1 MSALRAAAISPLVIC
16 VAAPFYAAWL
26 YYQTTAS
33 LPSSAI
39 SFAMVT
45 RIASTWTV
53 LFLPLAYILV
63 FTYGQLFLRL
73 ATSKEWSRALHFTL
87 AGAAPSLLTL
97 ALPFSWQEGFV
108 PAALFGGLTG
118 LAFWHLNRPK
128 GARPPN
134 ASDR

>member
-26 YYQTTAS
+26 YYQTTAA
-33 LPSSAI
+33 LPTSPVNFAI
-39 SFAMVT
+39 VT

-73 ATSKEWSRALHFTL
+73 ATAKGWSGALHYAV

-97 ALPFSWQEGFV
+97 ALPFSWQEAFV

-118 LAFWHLNRPK
+118 LAFWRLNRPK
-128 GARPPN
+128 GSRP
-134 ASDR
+134 

>member
-26 YYQTTAS
+26 YYQTTAA
-33 LPSSAI
+33 LPASAT
-39 SFAMVT
+39 SFAIVT

-73 ATSKEWSRALHFTL
+73 ARAKGWSGALHHAT

-97 ALPFSWQEGFV
+97 ALPFSWQEAFV

-128 GARPPN
+128 GIRP
-134 ASDR
+134 

>member
-26 YYQTTAS
+26 YYQTTAALPASALS
-33 LPSSAI
+33 LAI
-39 SFAMVT
+39 VT

-73 ATSKEWSRALHFTL
+73 ATAKGWSSAPHYAL
-87 AGAAPSLLTL
+87 AGAAPSVLAL

-108 PAALFGGLTG
+108 PAALFGVLTS
-118 LAFWHLNRPK
+118 LAFWRLNRPK
-128 GARPPN
+128 GPRP
-134 ASDR
+134 

>member
-26 YYQTTAS
+26 YYQTTSA
-33 LPSSAI
+33 LPTSAI
-39 SFAMVT
+39 SFAIVT

-73 ATSKEWSRALHFTL
+73 ATSKGWSRALHFAL

-97 ALPFSWQEGFV
+97 VLPFSWQEGFV

-128 GARPPN
+128 GSRP
-134 ASDR
+134 

>member
-1 MSALRAAAISPLVIC
+1 MSAIKAAAISPLVIC

-26 YYQTTAS
+26 YSQTTGS
-33 LPSSAI
+33 LPTTPAT
-39 SFAMVT
+39 FAMVT

-53 LFLPLAYILV
+53 LFLPLAYILI

-73 ATSKEWSRALHFTL
+73 SDAKGWTSPLHYLL

-118 LAFWHLNRPK
+118 LAFWRLNR
-128 GARPPN
+128 GNR
-134 ASDR
+134 SGL

>member
-26 YYQTTAS
+26 YYQTTSTLPAS
-33 LPSSAI
+33 AT

-45 RIASTWTV
+45 RIASTWMV

-73 ATSKEWSRALHFTL
+73 ALARGWSGALPHAI
-87 AGAAPSLLTL
+87 AGMAPSLLTL
-97 ALPFSWQEGFV
+97 ALPFSWQEAFV

-128 GARPPN
+128 GARPTD
-134 ASDR
+134 ARDR

>member
-26 YYQTTAS
+26 YYQTTAA
-33 LPSSAI
+33 LPTSPI
-39 SFAMVT
+39 SFAIVT

-73 ATSKEWSRALHFTL
+73 ATAKGWSGALHYAV

-97 ALPFSWQEGFV
+97 ALPFSWQEAFV

-118 LAFWHLNRPK
+118 LAFWRLNRPK
-128 GARPPN
+128 GSRP
-134 ASDR
+134 